1 MAQVK
6 KPGRGAQVLN
16 EERRWLRSLHSEMIR
31 EVEMASFE
39 ARHIEE
45 RARQLRERLDRA
57 FQKLLKQP
65 A

>member
-1 MAQVK
+1 
-6 KPGRGAQVLN
+6 
-16 EERRWLRSLHSEMIR
+16 MIR

-45 RARQLRERLDRA
+45 RAHQLRERLDRA

-65 A
+65 E

>member
-16 EERRWLRSLHSEMIR
+16 EERRWLRSLQSEMIR

-45 RARQLRERLDRA
+45 RAHQL
-57 FQKLLKQP
+57 
-65 A
+65 